1 LAFGNSRWLGHSLA
15 IWEFALALALG
26 RVIWEFGRTLA
37 PTQAEKTPEKKYRKN
52 TSPIPSCQPERFL
65 SDS

>member
-15 IWEFALALALG
+15 IWEFALALAPT
-26 RVIWEFGRTLA
+26 RIWEIERWQA

-52 TSPIPSCQPERFL
+52 TSPILGSSKPEQFL